1 MKCHQCER
9 PALYLIQDGKI
20 PICLHCSHKMEEI
33 SHMRFLR
40 NAAMM
45 NQAQDDLDAALGIPT
60 SPGRIPV
67 SSLALAMKKQPT
79 LNNISISNSQIGVLN
94 TGSIE
99 KIDAAITLSKGTDAE
114 IVARHINNLIDA
126 VTQSNDIDNN
136 EKNEIIDLAESL
148 SDQIVRHQKIII
160 IKTII
165 NAIKDRIGEIPSLY
179 MVVND
184 LFSSIND
191 MFNI

>member
-1 MKCHQCER
+1 M
-9 PALYLIQDGKI
+9 
-20 PICLHCSHKMEEI
+20 
-33 SHMRFLR
+33 
-40 NAAMM
+40 
-45 NQAQDDLDAALGIPT
+45 
-60 SPGRIPV
+60 
-67 SSLALAMKKQPT
+67 
-79 LNNISISNSQIGVLN
+79 NNISISNSQIGVLN

-126 VTQSNDIDNN
+126 VIQSNDIDNN